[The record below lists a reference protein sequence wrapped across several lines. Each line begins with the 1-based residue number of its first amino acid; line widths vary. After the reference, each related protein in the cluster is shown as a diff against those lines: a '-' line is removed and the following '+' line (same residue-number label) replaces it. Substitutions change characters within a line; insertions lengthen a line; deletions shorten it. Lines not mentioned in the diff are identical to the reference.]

1 MKRLTTLMLICAM
14 LISGSAM
21 AENLGNENS
30 TALTSP
36 SPTVSETP
44 YENLISA
51 TNEPST
57 EATAEPIPATVE
69 SSTEATAEP
78 ISATVE
84 PSTEATA
91 EPISDTTEPSIEATK
106 FSFRDGV
113 TWNSTVAEIAQLTGA
128 LPLEGE
134 LMALYSHISDVYTA
148 TDVAVAGT
156 TADALDFF
164 FYEGTPFVIS
174 YSFRDSAENIELY
187 EKLQTGLTLKYG
199 TPTDED
205 ATASF
210 SVMESLLSHEAVELP
225 LQLGPVSIGPW
236 HIGSVNIGKSES
248 IEALALEQYCA
259 WTCVDTR
266 IYLALEGS
274 DLVIRYENLPT
285 ITARA
290 EAISAA
296 NAATAIDGL

>member
-21 AENLGNENS
+21 AESLGNGNS
-30 TALTSP
+30 SALTSP
-36 SPTVSETP
+36 SPTVTETP
-44 YENLISA
+44 Y
-51 TNEPST
+51 
-57 EATAEPIPATVE
+57 
-69 SSTEATAEP
+69 AEP
-78 ISATVE
+78 ISATTE
-84 PSTEATA
+84 PISATDEPISATDEPISTTA
-91 EPISDTTEPSIEATK
+91 EPISDTTEPSIEATE

-113 TWNSTVAEIAQLTGA
+113 TWDSTAAEIAQLTGA

-164 FYEGTPFVIS
+164 FYEGAPFVIS

-259 WTCVDTR
+259 WTCADTR

-274 DLVIRYENLPT
+274 DLVIRYENLST
-285 ITARA
+285 IAART

>member
-1 MKRLTTLMLICAM
+1 MKKLTTLMLICAM

-21 AENLGNENS
+21 AESLGS
-30 TALTSP
+30 GYSASLASP
-36 SPTVSETP
+36 SPTVTEASSENSPPTDAESSNEVP
-44 YENLISA
+44 SA
-51 TNEPST
+51 NSAVTDAESST
-57 EATAEPIPATVE
+57 EAPSENSTPTDAESSTLTNAE
-69 SSTEATAEP
+69 SSTEATE
-78 ISATVE
+78 
-84 PSTEATA
+84 
-91 EPISDTTEPSIEATK
+91 
-106 FSFRDGV
+106 FSFRDGI
-113 TWNSTVAEIAQLTGA
+113 TWNSTADEIMQLTGA
-128 LPLEGE
+128 VPPEGE

-148 TDVAVAGT
+148 NDVAVART

-187 EKLQTGLTLKYG
+187 EKLQNGLTLKYG
-199 TPTDED
+199 DPIGAD

-210 SVMESLLSHEAVELP
+210 NVMESLLSHEAVELP

-236 HIGSVNIGKSES
+236 HIGSVSIGKSES
-248 IEALALEQYCA
+248 IEALALEKYCA
-259 WTCVDTR
+259 WTCADTR

-274 DLVIRYENLPT
+274 DLVIRYENLPAIAT
-285 ITARA
+285 RA